1 MAPKPSLNCVGQSV
15 TTTHPH
21 AEEFLVRD
29 VTRLVEWAQRQGV
42 DVDLAEAMANVLY

>member
-1 MAPKPSLNCVGQSV
+1 MEPRVIDVGQAV
-15 TTTHPH
+15 TNTHPN

-42 DVDLAEAMANVLY
+42 EIDVAEAMANVLY